1 MVEVNYWKIK
11 EFAERAN
18 DLHINKFPEDS
29 RIHQN
34 SIDKWFKDLEEQG
47 IHYVQ
52 RSPVRKDWKIYDELD
67 LKIATFIMEMRSK
80 AKGVGWNVS
89 AIYNVIPSEF
99 DVRPFPEDYENLTPT
114 VEIEQVIESFK
125 KDVINQIEV
134 AIQTNE
140 RNRQLLLEES
150 FSKSEVKTKEVM
162 IELFERQSNLKKEA
176 AAEWEKLPDD
186 RRFIKKLFR
195 KEENWKE
202 RERFIEEYVEKNM
215 WKELAKDK
223 HIESS

>member
-1 MVEVNYWKIK
+1 MEEMNYWKIK
-11 EFAERAN
+11 EFSERVN
-18 DLHINKFPEDS
+18 DLHIRKFPDDS
-29 RIHQN
+29 KIHQN

-52 RSPVRKDWKIYDELD
+52 RSSVRKDWKIYDELD
-67 LKIATFIMEMRSK
+67 LNIAIFIMEMRSK
-80 AKGVGWNVS
+80 SKGVGWNVS
-89 AIYNVIPSEF
+89 AIYNIVPKECE
-99 DVRPFPEDYENLTPT
+99 VRPFPQDYENLTP
-114 VEIEQVIESFK
+114 VIEMEQIVGELK
-125 KDVINQIEV
+125 NEIINHLETV
-134 AIQTNE
+134 IQTSD

-150 FSKSEVKTKEVM
+150 FTKNEMKTKEVM

-176 AAEWEKLPDD
+176 AEEWEKMPDEK
-186 RRFIKKLFR
+186 RFIKKLFR

-223 HIESS
+223 HIEKG